1 MNSEKTG
8 RFLAAMEILAA
19 AESDG
24 LRMFRVRARSTC
36 VGEILGN
43 EDGSVALRS
52 LVGLEGAA
60 NGRAYALSSICYLAD
75 VFDVCLTADE
85 RAVFRDVGGDTC
97 GCEWLARFGF
107 MRTRDGDRIR
117 LPRSLHHQQAA

>member
-1 MNSEKTG
+1 MSSGKTG

-19 AESDG
+19 SGTDG
-24 LRMFRVRARSTC
+24 LRMFRVRERSTC
-36 VGEILGN
+36 VAELLES
-43 EDGSVALRS
+43 EDGTVALRS

-60 NGRAYALSSICYLAD
+60 NGRAYALSSMCYLAD

-85 RAVFRDVGGDTC
+85 QAVFRDVGGDTC
-97 GCEWLARFGF
+97 GSEWLARFGF
-107 MRTRDGDRIR
+107 MRTRDGDCVR